1 MKKLARAA
9 ATAAFVLGLGGP
21 GIVAASTGSIDT
33 TGPDSNNSVDINN
46 DANYEATNNNT
57 VSASVG
63 TSQTAHSGEVDV
75 HRNTTSDGDAM
86 SGEAMNEN
94 NVSAS
99 VSVDNG
105 GNGGWDLGDL
115 GSGDHEGMIENTG
128 PDSDNEITFDN
139 NLDVTVTNNNNIN
152 VSNSVNQT
160 ATSGDVNVSRNTT
173 AGGASS
179 GDVSNTSTTEFM
191 FEISN

>member
-33 TGPDSNNSVDINN
+33 TGPDSNNTVDVTN
-46 DANYEATNNNT
+46 DATYEATNNNNVT
-57 VSASVG
+57 ASLAA
-63 TSQTAHSGEVDV
+63 TQDAESGEVDV
-75 HRNTTSDGDAM
+75 RRNTTSDGDAM
-86 SGEAMNEN
+86 SGDAMNEN
-94 NVSAS
+94 EVSAHAS
-99 VSVDNG
+99 IDNS
-105 GNGGWDLGDL
+105 GNGGWDLGDM
-115 GSGDHEGMIENTG
+115 SGADHEGMISNTG

-139 NLDVTVTNNNNIN
+139 TLDVTVTNNNTVN
-152 VSNSVNQT
+152 VVNSVNQT
-160 ATSGDVNVSRNTT
+160 ATSGDVEVTRNTT

-179 GDVSNTSTTEFM
+179 GNVSNSSTTEFM